1 MFVGI
6 IIKDLPILDLRAISI
21 AAITKIERVE
31 NIRTVVLN
39 PENAEAFMEIPRVN
53 VRSHLIVRKEEDLHI
68 AQIEFDDEFL
78 GKLADDTKLVILG
91 HLFLDGF
98 TIPLFFRKV
107 RALRMFGQVL
117 YSDSRSAA
125 ALLSR
130 MNRLQG
136 QLLEMPP
143 QSIRW
148 IGSTYV
154 DKAVLSTLSGR
165 SIISIGQV
173 VIAPSVTASDIMDN
187 IESMTQIGEIKG
199 KDEVICAMLAVCNRR
214 LGTYALA

>member
-1 MFVGI
+1 MGI
-6 IIKDLPILDLRAISI
+6 VIRDLPILDLRAISI
-21 AAITKIERVE
+21 AGIAKIERVE

-39 PENAEAFMEIPRVN
+39 PENAEAFMEIPRLN
-53 VRSHLIVRKEEDLHI
+53 VRSHLIVRREEELRI

-78 GKLADDTKLVILG
+78 GKLPDDTKLVILG
-91 HLFLDGF
+91 HLFVDGF

-117 YSDSRSAA
+117 YSNSRCAG

-130 MNRLQG
+130 MERLQG
-136 QLLEMPP
+136 QLLQMPP

-154 DKAVLSTLSGR
+154 DKDVLSALSGR
-165 SIISIGQV
+165 SITSIGQIT
-173 VIAPSVTASDIMDN
+173 IAPGVIASDILNN
-187 IESMTQIGEIKG
+187 ITSLTQIGEIRG
-199 KDEVICAMLAVCNRR
+199 KDEVVCAMLAVCDRR
-214 LGTYALA
+214 LGTYTLA

>member
-1 MFVGI
+1 MGI
-6 IIKDLPILDLRAISI
+6 VISNLPILDLRAISI
-21 AAITKIERVE
+21 AAMAKIERVE

-39 PENAEAFMEIPRVN
+39 PENAEAFMGIPRVN
-53 VRSHLIVRKEEDLHI
+53 VRSHLIVRPEEDLRI

-91 HLFLDGF
+91 HLFVDGF
-98 TIPLFFRKV
+98 TTSLFFRKV

-117 YSDSRSAA
+117 YSDSRSAG

-130 MNRLQG
+130 MERLQG
-136 QLLEMPP
+136 QLLQMPP
-143 QSIRW
+143 KSVRW

-154 DKAVLSTLSGR
+154 DKAALSAFSGR
-165 SIISIGQV
+165 SVTSIGQV
-173 VIAPSVTASDIMDN
+173 TIAPGVTVSDIMNN

-199 KDEVICAMLAVCNRR
+199 KDDVICAMLAVCNRR
-214 LGTYALA
+214 LGTYTVA

>member
-1 MFVGI
+1 MGI
-6 IIKDLPILDLRAISI
+6 VIRDLPILDLRAISI
-21 AAITKIERVE
+21 AAIAKIERVE

-53 VRSHLIVRKEEDLHI
+53 VRSHLIVRQEEDLRI

-78 GKLADDTKLVILG
+78 GKLPDDTKLVILG
-91 HLFLDGF
+91 HLFVDGF

-107 RALRMFGQVL
+107 RTLRMFGQVL
-117 YSDSRSAA
+117 YSDSRSAG

-130 MNRLQG
+130 LERLQG
-136 QLLEMPP
+136 QLLQMAP

-154 DKAVLSTLSGR
+154 DKAALSAVSGR
-165 SIISIGQV
+165 SITSIGQV
-173 VIAPSVTASDIMDN
+173 NIAPGVTASEIMNN

-199 KDEVICAMLAVCNRR
+199 KDEAICAMLTVCNRR
-214 LGTYALA
+214 LGTYSLC

>member
-1 MFVGI
+1 MGI
-6 IIKDLPILDLRAISI
+6 VIRDLPILDLRAISI
-21 AAITKIERVE
+21 AAIAKIERVE

-53 VRSHLIVRKEEDLHI
+53 VRSHLIVRQEEDLRI

-78 GKLADDTKLVILG
+78 GKLADDTKLVVLG
-91 HLFLDGF
+91 HLFVDGF

-117 YSDSRSAA
+117 YSDSRSAG

-130 MNRLQG
+130 MERLQG
-136 QLLEMPP
+136 QLLQMPS

-154 DKAVLSTLSGR
+154 DKAALAALSGH
-165 SIISIGQV
+165 SIASIGQV
-173 VIAPSVTASDIMDN
+173 TIAPGITASDIMNN
-187 IESMTQIGEIKG
+187 IESMTQIGEIRG

-214 LGTYALA
+214 LGTYTLA